1 MEYWAIGV
9 SSRALMLKFI
19 NTVTFSYIL
28 IAGMLDALTKR
39 STK

>member
-1 MEYWAIGV
+1 
-9 SSRALMLKFI
+9 MLDDHEICMKL
-19 NTVTFSYIL
+19 TFSYIL

>member
-1 MEYWAIGV
+1 
-9 SSRALMLKFI
+9 MLDDHEISMKL
-19 NTVTFSYIL
+19 TFSYIL